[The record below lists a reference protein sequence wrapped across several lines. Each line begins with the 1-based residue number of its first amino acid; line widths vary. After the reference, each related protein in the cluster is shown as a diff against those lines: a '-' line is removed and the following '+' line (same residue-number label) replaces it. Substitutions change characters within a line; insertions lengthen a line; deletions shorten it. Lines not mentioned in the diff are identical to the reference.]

1 MTEDLQ
7 HESVSQLFDGN
18 TIAPQFAIALKD
30 FMAKNLGIRVEKGV
44 TSVTTSGSG
53 TGKIAHGLGITPN
66 MYSVSSEMWNSSGG
80 QFYGLYLDPANPPD
94 ATYLY
99 LKNSSGLNN
108 TFNVTWSVA
117 YIPQ

>member
-66 MYSVSSEMWNSSGG
+66 MYSVSSG
-80 QFYGLYLDPANPPD
+80 FYQLISHTILIDFVGYVSLCS
-94 ATYLY
+94 
-99 LKNSSGLNN
+99 KK
-108 TFNVTWSVA
+108 TFRTT
-117 YIPQ
+117 